1 EVAVK
6 AVLLKICF
14 MDKKLLLIFAKNPV
28 LSKVKTRLAASIGD
42 EKALFIYKKLLQKT
56 AETIE
61 GLDLHKSLYYSEY
74 IEEGDVWEGNVS
86 DKNIQVGNTLGEKM
100 ENAFKRGFSE
110 GFLEIVIIG
119 TDLWDIEMKDI
130 NLAFKALESNAG
142 VIGPA
147 TDGGYYL
154 LGLSEW
160 TTEVFENKKW
170 GTSSVLKD
178 TMQSFK
184 NKKVVKLDYK
194 NDIDNYTDLCS
205 FPKLLKLL
213 DT

>member
-1 EVAVK
+1 MNKDSVLKKEFKKEDVARVRNLVNK
-6 AVLLKICF
+6 DYTSATKQQLGY
-14 MDKKLLLIFAKNPV
+14 
-28 LSKVKTRLAASIGD
+28 SKTQKR
-42 EKALFIYKKLLQKT
+42 YK
-56 AETIE
+56 
-61 GLDLHKSLYYSEY
+61 
-74 IEEGDVWEGNVS
+74 EGDVWEGNVS

-100 ENAFKRGFSE
+100 ENAFKRGFSQ